1 MHDEGAPPT
10 FWLLVV
16 LAAITL
22 AMVFLA
28 SGCAHVDKRPPIVFA
43 PTNPDLPAVVAP
55 VTSAKGSSERAGA
68 STQRAIAIANQLSA
82 ENQNN
87 KELVERLKLELAT
100 TADALRLTGEQ
111 LDTAIL
117 QLSKLDKQILDMK
130 EWGVAQQA
138 RATDAEGK
146 IDDERARADREHKN
160 GARAAKQRDL
170 FVWVIAVLGTLAV
183 LAAGKDIIAS
193 IARGTGAWAPLAS
206 IALFGFVTAASLG
219 LFFALTQIA
228 LDLIV

>member
-130 EWGVAQQA
+130 AWGVEQNRQLSEVVNQVQSERD
-138 RATDAEGK
+138 RANKEYQIRQRVT
-146 IDDERARADREHKN
+146 
-160 GARAAKQRDL
+160 KQRDI
-170 FVWVIAVLGTLAV
+170 FVY
-183 LAAGKDIIAS
+183 IIAS
-193 IARGTGAWAPLAS
+193 LG
-206 IALFGFVTAASLG
+206 TAAVLMAFRGSLVSLARTSPIAG
-219 LFFALTQIA
+219 IICTILAAVVTFIAFFAGTQIL